1 MNQDIKI
8 ENFTPAEKELIQKHM
23 KNNNNITWE
32 NISKTWKDNNNNL
45 CIRYK
50 IKENEIEE
58 WYHYNTEKNEWW

>member
-1 MNQDIKI
+1 
-8 ENFTPAEKELIQKHM
+8 M